1 MVAGRCIK
9 NKHIKALDCLRK
21 LPSHLKITNLE
32 FYYKKGLGVWV
43 TLDEESVNACNK
55 FTKRIF

>member
-9 NKHIKALDCLRK
+9 NKTYKALDCLRK

-32 FYYKKGLGVWV
+32 FITKK
-43 TLDEESVNACNK
+43 A
-55 FTKRIF
+55 